1 MDKRCGVSF
10 SCYSSC
16 IAKMLQEKGIE
27 LDEIELLKSKY
38 LLKLNC
44 NLESDGIYSDI
55 EHMVNDVLI
64 QDKVEVNDI
73 YINNFQQLEHIFRLH
88 GGVVLNLDCNQL
100 EYSHIFK
107 NVKSK
112 QSRHYVYIEDIF
124 RDNIKI
130 LDFYIPEIPVT
141 TFEGCIKMNFAKEKY
156 QIKVLDTST
165 FTYNHT
171 NENNLICKMIEE
183 YFESIGNGVFEKCK
197 RNIIDAQKMYS
208 KNGQVLYEMSTALSV
223 SGTIASRKIFYYLIK
238 NNLYIPERIK
248 NMVRDFAL
256 KYNCLRLLFLKTYIR
271 PSVENLGNI
280 NLLLSDIKKK
290 EMEIYN
296 CIYSVLNVL

>member
-1 MDKRCGVSF
+1 
-10 SCYSSC
+10 
-16 IAKMLQEKGIE
+16 
-27 LDEIELLKSKY
+27 
-38 LLKLNC
+38 
-44 NLESDGIYSDI
+44 
-55 EHMVNDVLI
+55 
-64 QDKVEVNDI
+64 
-73 YINNFQQLEHIFRLH
+73 
-88 GGVVLNLDCNQL
+88 
-100 EYSHIFK
+100 
-107 NVKSK
+107 
-112 QSRHYVYIEDIF
+112 
-124 RDNIKI
+124 
-130 LDFYIPEIPVT
+130 
-141 TFEGCIKMNFAKEKY
+141 
-156 QIKVLDTST
+156 
-165 FTYNHT
+165 
-171 NENNLICKMIEE
+171 MIEE

-197 RNIIDAQKMYS
+197 RNIIDAQQMDS

-271 PSVENLGNI
+271 PSVGNLGNI